1 MTSISALVM
10 EAKSVLD
17 VGCGTGAMLHRARQ
31 AGHAFQVLIGDDEL
45 RASLTAIRRA
55 LVNGGRFAFETR
67 NPPSRT
73 APRCA
78 WTVPACASSTP
89 TRSPASWPTPASR
102 SRRSTAAGPGNH
114 STPPAPRS
122 SPSPGP
128 SGGVEGAVPL
138 QVLEA
143 LAESAQLREP
153 AVGGGAEPEQHQ
165 TGGSDGDPAWE
176 SGRDGEQ
183 DVHAERQER
192 DGPED
197 KRRLEPATSRHAGAR
212 AT

>member
-1 MTSISALVM
+1 
-10 EAKSVLD
+10 
-17 VGCGTGAMLHRARQ
+17 MLAQCTRTKRRRRSTTCSTRGDRA
-31 AGHAFQVLIGDDEL
+31 IGDDEL

-89 TRSPASWPTPASR
+89 TRSPASWPTPA
-102 SRRSTAAGPGNH
+102 GPGNH

-122 SPSPGP
+122 SPSPEP

-138 QVLEA
+138 QALEA

-176 SGRDGEQ
+176 SGRDGE
-183 DVHAERQER
+183 
-192 DGPED
+192 
-197 KRRLEPATSRHAGAR
+197 
-212 AT
+212 

>member
-1 MTSISALVM
+1 
-10 EAKSVLD
+10 
-17 VGCGTGAMLHRARQ
+17 MLAQCTRTKRRRRSTTCSTRGDRA
-31 AGHAFQVLIGDDEL
+31 IGDDEL

-78 WTVPACASSTP
+78 WTVPACASS
-89 TRSPASWPTPASR
+89 TPASR

-153 AVGGGAEPEQHQ
+153 AVGGGAVPEQHQ
-165 TGGSDGDPAWE
+165 TGGSDGD
-176 SGRDGEQ
+176 S
-183 DVHAERQER
+183 
-192 DGPED
+192 
-197 KRRLEPATSRHAGAR
+197 
-212 AT
+212 